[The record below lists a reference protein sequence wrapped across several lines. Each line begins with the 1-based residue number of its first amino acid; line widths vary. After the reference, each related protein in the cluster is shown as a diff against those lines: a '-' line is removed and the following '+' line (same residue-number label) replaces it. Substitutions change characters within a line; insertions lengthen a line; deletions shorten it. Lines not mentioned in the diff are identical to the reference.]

1 MRLSN
6 KAFEG
11 QMCKQLRTVC
21 FQEPE
26 NLESFM

>member
-6 KAFEG
+6 KAFED
-11 QMCKQLRTVC
+11 QMCKKLRIIY
-21 FQEPE
+21 FKEAE